1 MIRIVADTNV
11 LVSACIGRGPAS
23 KVIEACL
30 SGQLKP
36 MLSLALYLEYEDVVN
51 REALFRR
58 ARLNM
63 VECNQVLDAILA
75 NAALVDVSYRWRPN
89 LRDEADKHLIDLAVA
104 ANARYLVTSNVRD
117 FRGGELRFD
126 HIEVVDPARLIEELT
141 R

>member
-1 MIRIVADTNV
+1 
-11 LVSACIGRGPAS
+11 
-23 KVIEACL
+23 
-30 SGQLKP
+30 
-36 MLSLALYLEYEDVVN
+36 
-51 REALFRR
+51 
-58 ARLNM
+58 
-63 VECNQVLDAILA
+63 
-75 NAALVDVSYRWRPN
+75 

>member
-11 LVSACIGRGPAS
+11 LVSACIGRGAAS
-23 KVIEACL
+23 KVVEACL

-36 MLSLALYLEYEDVVN
+36 MLSLTLYLEYEDVVN
-51 REALFRR
+51 REALFQR

-63 VECNQVLDAILA
+63 VERNQVLDAILA
-75 NAALVDVSYRWRPN
+75 NAALVDVSHRWRPN
-89 LRDEADKHLIDLAVA
+89 LRDEADNHLIDLAVA

>member
-1 MIRIVADTNV
+1 
-11 LVSACIGRGPAS
+11 
-23 KVIEACL
+23 
-30 SGQLKP
+30 
-36 MLSLALYLEYEDVVN
+36 MLSLALFLEYEDDVN
-51 REALFRR
+51 RAALFRR
-58 ARLNM
+58 ARLNI
-63 VECNQVLDAILA
+63 VERNQVLDAILV

-89 LRDEADKHLIDLAVA
+89 LRDEADNHLIDLAVA